1 MLTSH
6 QVIYVFR
13 RGTLV
18 LLLQGLLLCCSS
30 VGAIAQDNYVAA
42 GSAYSLDTNELLYRE
57 LFTGLD
63 ENKSVRVDYASP
75 DGNVFATK
83 TLVFQGEP
91 FQPTVNLE
99 DSRDNEFA
107 SAQFQGARLVLTHGM
122 NNAQNE
128 KIIYDNARTVI
139 DAGFDAYIQLNWDK
153 LVAGKHLKFD
163 YVLPASLSS
172 TQLEVRKIKS
182 NSSPLYNADF
192 GRDWIYFR
200 IAPAKKIS
208 SLFSDAINLAYD
220 PNGKYLMRYHG
231 RANIDDDRGGPW
243 DVRIEYEYTN

>member
-1 MLTSH
+1 MLTLL
-6 QVIYVFR
+6 QLNYVFR
-13 RGTLV
+13 VRRSFLWV
-18 LLLQGLLLCCSS
+18 KSLLLCCA
-30 VGAIAQDNYVAA
+30 VGAHAQDNYVTA
-42 GSAYSLDTNELLYRE
+42 GTAYSLNTNELLYRE

-63 ENKSVRVDYASP
+63 ENKAVRVDYTSP

-122 NNAQNE
+122 NNDQNE

-153 LVAGKHLKFD
+153 LIAGKQLKFD
-163 YVLPASLSS
+163 YVAPASLSS
-172 TQLEVRKIKS
+172 TQLEVRKLKS
-182 NSSPLYNADF
+182 TSSPLYNADY
-192 GRDWIYFR
+192 GRNWIYFR
-200 IAPAKKIS
+200 ITPAKKIS
-208 SLFSDAINLAYD
+208 SLFSDATYLAYD
-220 PNGKYLMRYHG
+220 PNGKYLMRYQG